1 MYRKLVD
8 FRSAFF
14 ILKRLNL
21 SLRNKRI
28 LFNLDIKNKINY
40 GAIMELL
47 KKLTSATG
55 ISGREE
61 DVRSLIIKE
70 MKPLVDRVTSD
81 VMGNVIGHRKGK
93 NATRLVL
100 AAHMDEIGFIV
111 NHVDDKGFLRIL
123 PVGGF
128 DPRTLMAQKVVV
140 HGKKDLS
147 GVIGSKPVHVLSE
160 EEKKKVLKVE
170 DYFIDLGL
178 PGDRVKKLVSV
189 GDPVTWHRDFTDLG
203 DCLTSKAFDDRVGVF
218 VMLEA
223 LRKIKG
229 KPLQVELYAVAT
241 VQEEVGVRGATT
253 SAIGLDP
260 DIGIAVD
267 ITLANDVPGPSEH
280 EQITRLGE
288 GAAVKVMDGLSISNP
303 KLVAHLKE
311 ISKKR
316 KIKIQIEILPRGGTD
331 AGALQRAGSKA
342 AVTTISIPTRYAHST
357 VETIHKKDVQACIDL
372 LAAYILEAGSKSY
385 VL

>member
-1 MYRKLVD
+1 
-8 FRSAFF
+8 
-14 ILKRLNL
+14 
-21 SLRNKRI
+21 
-28 LFNLDIKNKINY
+28 
-40 GAIMELL
+40 MELL
-47 KKLTSATG
+47 KKLTAATG
-55 ISGREE
+55 IPGREE
-61 DVRSLIIKE
+61 DVRSLIAKE
-70 MKPLVDRVTSD
+70 MRPLVDNVSTD

-93 NATRLVL
+93 SATRLVL

-128 DPRTLMAQKVVV
+128 DPRTLMAQKVIV
-140 HGKKDLS
+140 HGKKDLC

-160 EEKKKVLKVE
+160 EEKKKSLKVT
-170 DYFIDLGL
+170 DYFVDLGL
-178 PGDRVKKLVSV
+178 PADKVKKIVSV
-189 GDPVTWHRDFTDLG
+189 GDPVTWHRDYTELG
-203 DCLTSKAFDDRVGVF
+203 DCFASKAFDDRVGVF

-223 LRKIKG
+223 LRRVKG

-260 DIGIAVD
+260 DIGIALD
-267 ITLANDVPGPSEH
+267 ITLANDVPGSADH
-280 EQITRLGE
+280 EQVTKLGD
-288 GAAVKVMDGLSISNP
+288 GAAIKIMDGYSISNP
-303 KLVAHLKE
+303 KLVEHLKE
-311 ISKKR
+311 IAKR
-316 KIKIQIEILPRGGTD
+316 KKIKFQIEILPRGGTD

-357 VETIHKKDVQACIDL
+357 VEMIHQKDVQACIDL
-372 LAAYILEAGSKSY
+372 LSAYILEAGSTSY